1 MTVHDD
7 SSRHTAAGSAPCGGA
22 GTQPNAVGGRRTR
35 LLPLG
40 LLLVFVAQ
48 GCARIAPLPDLHG
61 LYTAAAQRHEPW
73 RNPIIVIPGILG
85 SRLRDAE
92 TKRVVWGA
100 FVGDYADPR
109 TAEGARLI
117 ALPMGLGLPLS
128 ELRDGVEP
136 DGALDRLRLSIFGLP
151 YGADAYVN
159 ILASL
164 GVGGYRDETLGRSGA
179 IDYGTGHFT
188 CFQFDYDWRRDLAE
202 NARRLERFVQEKRAW
217 VQAEYLRRTG
227 TPATDV
233 HFDIVAHSMGGLL
246 ARYFLRY
253 GGRDLP
259 ADGSSPKATWEG
271 ARYVDRAI
279 LVGTPNAG
287 SLDALFELVEGDK
300 LGLFI
305 PRYPPAVL
313 GTMPAVYELLP
324 RGRHGVL
331 VDATNPE
338 HAYEDLYDPALWQQM
353 RWGLADPTQDGVLAQ
368 LLPTVRDPGER
379 YLIALDHQRKCLERA
394 RALARALDEP
404 AVLPAGL
411 QLDLIAGDATPTPA
425 VAAVHPETGR
435 LQVLRHAPGDGTV
448 LRSSALLDERVGH
461 DWAPRVRS
469 PIPWTQV
476 FFLFT
481 DHMGLTRDP
490 AFIDNVLY
498 LLLEAPRNGRTPS
511 G

>member
-1 MTVHDD
+1 MTIYGDP
-7 SSRHTAAGSAPCGGA
+7 SYPGPPS
-22 GTQPNAVGGRRTR
+22 QRRR
-35 LLPLG
+35 PLLPLAF
-40 LLLVFVAQ
+40 LLMFAAQ
-48 GCARIAPLPDLHG
+48 GCARVAPLPDLHG
-61 LYTAAAQRHEPW
+61 LYSAAAQRHEPW

-92 TKRVVWGA
+92 TGRVVWGA
-100 FVGDYADPR
+100 FVADYADPR
-109 TAEGARLI
+109 TAEGTRLI
-117 ALPMGLGLPLS
+117 ALPMAPGVPLS
-128 ELRDGVEP
+128 ELRDGVYP

-159 ILASL
+159 LLAAL

-202 NARRLERFVQEKRAW
+202 NARRLEEFVREKRAW

-227 TPATDV
+227 TTVTDV

-246 ARYFLRY
+246 TRYFLRY
-253 GGRDLP
+253 GGQDLP
-259 ADGSSPKATWEG
+259 ADGSPPKPTWEG

-300 LGLFI
+300 LGVLI
-305 PRYPPAVL
+305 PRYQPAVL

-331 VDATNPE
+331 VDATHPE

-353 RWGLADPTQDGVLAQ
+353 RWGLADPRQDRVLER
-368 LLPTVRDPGER
+368 LLPTVKGPAER
-379 YLIALDHQRKCLERA
+379 RRIALDHQRKCLERA
-394 RALARALDEP
+394 RAIARALDEP
-404 AVLPAGL
+404 AVLPGGL
-411 QLDLIAGDATPTPA
+411 ELYLIAGDASPTPA
-425 VAAVHPETGR
+425 VAAVDPETGR
-435 LQVLRHAPGDGTV
+435 LSVVRRAPGDRTV

-461 DWAPRVRS
+461 GWEPRVRS

-476 FFLFT
+476 LFLFT

-498 LLLEAPRNGRTPS
+498 LLLEDPRDHRGPVR
-511 G
+511 